1 MEITLV
7 YMYSL
12 KIEVGRRLK
21 QAREATGKTLVETC
35 DKVPGL
41 SPTRLSNWEN
51 GTRTADLQIV
61 KKLAKIYL
69 TGASYLMTLEDEP
82 PDPKSTLLIALYRAT
97 DPRGQEAI
105 LRVAEMESKYTVI
118 LKLPQLSDDSKSP
131 SLPQL
136 TDESNHP
143 KLPQPTDESKPPE
156 TPPHSDS

>member
-35 DKVPGL
+35 AEVPGL

-82 PDPKSTLLIALYRAT
+82 PDPRSTLLITLYRAT
-97 DPRGQEAI
+97 DIRGQEAI

-118 LKLPQLSDDSKSP
+118 LQLPP
-131 SLPQL
+131 PA
-136 TDESNHP
+136 DEN
-143 KLPQPTDESKPPE
+143 KPPE
-156 TPPHSDS
+156 QPQNPDS